1 MITTKNGQV
10 ELQGNVLELL
20 ADFKLIIASM
30 HKCLSSNFD
39 EDFANEMIT
48 LAGQLAY
55 MTDEEREKK
64 IGELM
69 K

>member
-1 MITTKNGQV
+1 MITTKNRQV
-10 ELQGNVLELL
+10 EMQGNVVELL
-20 ADFKLIIASM
+20 AEFTSIIESM
-30 HKCLSSNFD
+30 HKFLSSNFD

-48 LAGQLAY
+48 LAGLLAY

-64 IGELM
+64 IGEMM